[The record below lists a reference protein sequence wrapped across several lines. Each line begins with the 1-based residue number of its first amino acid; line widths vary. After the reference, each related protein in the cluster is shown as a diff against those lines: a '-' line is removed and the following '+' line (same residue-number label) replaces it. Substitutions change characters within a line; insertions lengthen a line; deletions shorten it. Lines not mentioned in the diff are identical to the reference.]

1 MSGFRQFGVRPV
13 VNFAPP
19 AERTT
24 AAMGLRGRSM
34 LLNSRVTDA
43 PEMVRCTLAARR
55 RRHRE
60 KFIFWRGV
68 FAAQGRPRIKLTED
82 MEDSTPPSDN
92 VGAKLL
98 PVTDAEC
105 GASYKESPEQS
116 DETRSFVAGTSVI
129 LKGLSTVQFN
139 GQAGKILSQDT
150 RQDSSASSRK
160 FDAVMGGRW

>member
-1 MSGFRQFGVRPV
+1 
-13 VNFAPP
+13 
-19 AERTT
+19 
-24 AAMGLRGRSM
+24 M

-68 FAAQGRPRIKLTED
+68 LAAPGRPRIKLTEY
-82 MEDSTPPSDN
+82 MEDSTPPLDN

-105 GASYKESPEQS
+105 GASCKESPRAKA
-116 DETRSFVAGTSVI
+116 TRHV
-129 LKGLSTVQFN
+129 LLSLEPQ
-139 GQAGKILSQDT
+139 
-150 RQDSSASSRK
+150 
-160 FDAVMGGRW
+160 